1 LRHPLLSARI
11 LATRVLVVSCI
22 VVLAASVQCRADEKR
37 PEKLGYSADVVE
49 NPQNQNFAAYWGD
62 QLNRVE
68 WTSQRPVT
76 VFGRYF
82 FNADGRRLFIS
93 MLSAAGACGTQL
105 CPVRIFTETGKQ
117 VTEISACD
125 QADTHEISADRT
137 SFVACGVASAIPQ
150 AGPPGSLE
158 TNEVRQYSHNGSVMQ
173 ASFYKNGT
181 IRIEYDEVRRGLP
194 PALQG
199 EVLFKG
205 VADGQGSLSGT
216 AYTFKSGC
224 HPAPYAVEG
233 RIDPKGGI
241 VLTGDAPMRDGKSCD
256 IVGFT
261 GRSPNARL
269 TFVEIAQGD

>member
-1 LRHPLLSARI
+1 MLVLS
-11 LATRVLVVSCI
+11 CM
-22 VVLAASVQCRADEKR
+22 VVLAASVQCRADETG
-37 PEKLGYSADVVE
+37 PEKLDYSKAVAE

-62 QLNRVE
+62 ELNSVD
-68 WTSQRPVT
+68 WQRPVT
-76 VFGRYF
+76 VFGQYF

-93 MLSAAGACGTQL
+93 MLSAAGACGDGL

-117 VTEISACD
+117 VMVASACD
-125 QADTHEISADRT
+125 QADRHEISADRA

-158 TNEVRQYSHNGSVMQ
+158 TSDVKQYSHNGSVMQ

-241 VLTGDAPMRDGKSCD
+241 VLTGDAPMRDGKSCAV
-256 IVGFT
+256 IGFT

>member
-1 LRHPLLSARI
+1 LRHPLLSTRI
-11 LATRVLVVSCI
+11 LGVLVLSCI
-22 VVLAASVQCRADEKR
+22 VVLAASGQCRADEAR
-37 PEKLGYSADVVE
+37 PEKLSYSTDVVE

-76 VFGRYF
+76 VFGQYF

-93 MLSAAGACGTQL
+93 MLSAGGACEDGL
-105 CPVRIFTETGKQ
+105 CPVRIYTETGKQ
-117 VTEISACD
+117 VIAVNACD
-125 QADTHEISADRT
+125 QADTHEISADRA

-158 TNEVRQYSHNGSVMQ
+158 TSEVRQYSHDGSVVQ

-224 HPAPYAVEG
+224 NPAPYAVEG
-233 RIDPKGGI
+233 RIDPKRGI
-241 VLTGDAPMRDGKSCD
+241 VLTGDAPMRDGKSCE
-256 IVGFT
+256 IVGFS
-261 GRSPNARL
+261 GHSPNARL

>member
-1 LRHPLLSARI
+1 LRHSLLSARM
-11 LATRVLVVSCI
+11 LATRILVLSCM
-22 VVLAASVQCRADEKR
+22 VVLAAGVQCRADEAQ
-37 PEKLGYSADVVE
+37 PEKLGYSADVVD

-68 WTSQRPVT
+68 WTSERPVT

-93 MLSAAGACGTQL
+93 MLSAGGACDGEL
-105 CPVRIFTETGKQ
+105 CPVRIYTETGRQ
-117 VTEISACD
+117 VMEVSACD
-125 QADTHEISADRT
+125 QADTHEISTDRT

-150 AGPPGSLE
+150 GGPPGSLE
-158 TNEVRQYSHNGSVMQ
+158 TSDVRQYLHNGSVMQ

-216 AYTFKSGC
+216 AYTFKRGC
-224 HPAPYAVEG
+224 NPAPYAVEG
-233 RIDPKGGI
+233 QIDPKGGI
-241 VLTGDAPMRDGKSCD
+241 TLTGDAPMRDDKSCA
-256 IVGFT
+256 ITGFT